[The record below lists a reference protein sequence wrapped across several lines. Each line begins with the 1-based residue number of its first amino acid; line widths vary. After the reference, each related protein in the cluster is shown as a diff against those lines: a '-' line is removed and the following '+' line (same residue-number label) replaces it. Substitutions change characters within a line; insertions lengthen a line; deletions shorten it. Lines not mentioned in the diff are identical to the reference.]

1 MLKNDISNG
10 CVAEFR
16 FRENSSVGSPDCSH
30 RSPEVENPWVSD
42 FLCRVVHRKLPRVI
56 RRGESVRRAL
66 LSCGARWSGE
76 NLAEMHSPEKLDGD
90 YSATADSNVSAEL
103 ETSISPNGDLQEGND
118 GENKNIG
125 NSNALANGLSSMLIN
140 IIRDFDSK
148 ADDTLT
154 SQSQL
159 SSSLDRLTTELDQ
172 LLEDAPFPFIMQHAS
187 RISNVRKRVL
197 SLNSIL
203 RTIQRRVDNIDRAI
217 SMGNLP
223 DTRSSQNSSQL

>member
-1 MLKNDISNG
+1 MKLIMGILLVQSQQGKLKRW
-10 CVAEFR
+10 VAGLFASLAGS
-16 FRENSSVGSPDCSH
+16 RESVGVGFSVPCDSPDAATRDSPGGV
-30 RSPEVENPWVSD
+30 RSP
-42 FLCRVVHRKLPRVI
+42 
-56 RRGESVRRAL
+56 
-66 LSCGARWSGE
+66 GAAELWSSLERE

-148 ADDTLT
+148 ADDTLK

-223 DTRSSQNSSQL
+223 DTRSSQNSSHG